1 MKVRALANISGPM
14 GRKAAGAEFVVGAA
28 EGKDLIERKLVVSVE
43 EAAPVKEMADEKPLK
58 KAAAKE

>member
-43 EAAPVKEMADEKPLK
+43 EAAVKETADEKPLK
-58 KAAAKE
+58 KAATKE